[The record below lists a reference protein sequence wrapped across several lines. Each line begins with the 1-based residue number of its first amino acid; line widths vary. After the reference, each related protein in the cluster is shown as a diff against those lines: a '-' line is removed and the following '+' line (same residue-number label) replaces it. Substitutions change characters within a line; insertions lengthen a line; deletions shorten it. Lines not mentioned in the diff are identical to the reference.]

1 MSLFDGVTG
10 PAAPGR
16 AQGEQA
22 VLAALGGEQLWEG
35 KVGAGTGATSGKW
48 RMTIAPGGFGWAEQS
63 VGAATVWAF
72 AAVNSWGDVIGP
84 EGKPL
89 FESNGGPVTGPA
101 PMENTTLVVTV
112 TDVKLSKA
120 DCYLL
125 AQSGHDGFARA
136 LNPAHTRF
144 DGDATVALAT
154 GVNNAE
160 PDLDALRTATT
171 EAVTAAIRNAVTH
184 GQ

>member
-1 MSLFDGVTG
+1 
-10 PAAPGR
+10 
-16 AQGEQA
+16 
-22 VLAALGGEQLWEG
+22 
-35 KVGAGTGATSGKW
+35 
-48 RMTIAPGGFGWAEQS
+48 
-63 VGAATVWAF
+63 
-72 AAVNSWGDVIGP
+72 
-84 EGKPL
+84 
-89 FESNGGPVTGPA
+89 
-101 PMENTTLVVTV
+101 MENTTLVVTV